1 MRAGSDR
8 SWSGADVTVI
18 IPAWNAAAYIAETL
32 ASVLAQTTPP
42 GAVIVVDDGST
53 DGTADAAQQQAPQV
67 QVRTI
72 PNAGV
77 GAARNIGWRMAHTP
91 WVAFVDA
98 DDLWAPDKLERQL
111 TAAGEAAL
119 VYAARHHIGDVRGA
133 RLQTEWD
140 TLYEGDIFE
149 ALLQGNCITISSA
162 LVRRD
167 TLEVVGGFSEDR
179 ALGPC
184 ADWDLWLR
192 IAHDH
197 PVAAVREALVAYREH
212 DSGMSRSADAMNRAR
227 LAVLDRALR
236 LPRATSL
243 SARARRRAQAAVQRT
258 NSWQLRQS
266 AAWGAA
272 LACGCQALL
281 LDPWHP
287 DTLREMGRA
296 LARRD

>member
-1 MRAGSDR
+1 MAGHGR
-8 SWSGADVTVI
+8 MWSGADVTVV
-18 IPAWNAAAYIAETL
+18 IPAWNAEAFIAETI

-42 GAVIVVDDGST
+42 AAVIVIDDGST
-53 DGTADAAQQQAPQV
+53 DGTAEAARQQGPHV

-72 PNAGV
+72 ANAGV
-77 GAARNIGWRMAHTP
+77 GAARNVGWREATTP

-98 DDLWAPDKLERQL
+98 DDLWEPDKLQRQL
-111 TAAGEAAL
+111 AAAGEAAL
-119 VYAARHHIGDVRGA
+119 VYAARWHIGDVRGA

-140 TLYEGDIFE
+140 TLHEGDIFE
-149 ALLQGNCITISSA
+149 TLLQGNCITMSSA
-162 LVRRD
+162 LVRRAA
-167 TLEVVGGFSEDR
+167 LEAVGGCSEDR
-179 ALGPC
+179 TLGPC

-197 PVAAVREALVAYREH
+197 RVAAVREPLVAYREH
-212 DSGMSRSADAMNRAR
+212 DSGMSRSAEGMNRAR
-227 LAVLDRALR
+227 LAVLGRALD
-236 LPRATSL
+236 LPRARALPTH
-243 SARARRRAQAAVQRT
+243 ARHRALAAVQRT

-272 LACGCQALL
+272 FACGCRAFL